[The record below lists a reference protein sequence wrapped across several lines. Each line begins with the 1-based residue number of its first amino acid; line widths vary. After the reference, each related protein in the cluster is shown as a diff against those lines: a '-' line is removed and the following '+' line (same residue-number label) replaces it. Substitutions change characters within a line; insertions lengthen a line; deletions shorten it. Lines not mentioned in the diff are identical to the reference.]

1 MGIAT
6 SPVKVKGGA
15 LRPYEAA
22 DRGNVF
28 KLLSFLPTLYP
39 GGFEWLDRRLEEVL
53 KGKGRCTLIK
63 VSGRIAGITI
73 EAPKTARTVKLSTIF
88 VDAHFRGQHIGN
100 ALLANCCNR
109 WQQEHVKSCY
119 VTADYRIARDL
130 SPLLGQFSFKE
141 TTLIMNRYGQGR
153 HEVVFLRNSDR
164 DC

>member
-1 MGIAT
+1 MESVIAPT
-6 SPVKVKGGA
+6 RIVGGA

-28 KLLSFLPTLYP
+28 NLLSFLPTLYP
-39 GGFEWLDRRLEEVL
+39 RSFEWLERRLEEVL

-63 VSGRIAGITI
+63 LSGRIAGITI

-88 VDAHFRGQHIGN
+88 VDAHFRGQHVGT

-109 WQQEHVKSCY
+109 WRQELIKSCY

-130 SPLLGQFSFKE
+130 SHLLRQFSFKE
-141 TTLIMNRYGQGR
+141 TALIRNRYGPGR